1 MFRQAGLAV
10 LITTTMILPS
20 FAADTD
26 WGAMAKILG
35 RGAVHQPGDVHR
47 FNFPRSDLSV
57 SIDGVAIQPGFALA
71 PWLAFHPMGDLV
83 LTQAE
88 IAPVTMRLASGG
100 IDVTA
105 VHHHILRADPLPFY
119 MHVEGHGDAAAMA
132 QTLREALEQTKTP
145 LETPAAARTQKEL
158 P

>member
-57 SIDGVAIQPGFALA
+57 SIDGVAIQPGFALGS
-71 PWLAFHPMGDLV
+71 WLAFHPMGDENMVMGDLV

-88 IAPVTMRLASGG
+88 IAPVTMRL
-100 IDVTA
+100 
-105 VHHHILRADPLPFY
+105 
-119 MHVEGHGDAAAMA
+119 
-132 QTLREALEQTKTP
+132 
-145 LETPAAARTQKEL
+145 
-158 P
+158 